1 MTHSV
6 TFCCTQLELFPR
18 SSCCIY
24 SVLIPYDSERF
35 VGTEVIAWS
44 HLGVCRYPQKRTQCG
59 FQVVCSRGSGHL
71 GAGLEGTWLIS
82 PGRLIKNNVHGGG
95 PLVLGRWVGNNFEE
109 FQGLAVGVWT
119 RVNLPFMRN

>member
-1 MTHSV
+1 MQIPTEKNTMWFPGS
-6 TFCCTQLELFPR
+6 LFQRLRAPWG
-18 SSCCIY
+18 
-24 SVLIPYDSERF
+24 RF
-35 VGTEVIAWS
+35 RRDVADHV
-44 HLGVCRYPQKRTQCG
+44 
-59 FQVVCSRGSGHL
+59 
-71 GAGLEGTWLIS
+71 S